1 MTDGTTQSSA
11 VVGLSFTTRRNL
23 TPLFTSPVLYYACP
37 AYAHHRWALR
47 EPATR
52 PRPSVRLSHASSSKM
67 GNAMPEVVEAA
78 GHLGRSVWPYGHQ
91 KWPKQADISFRLYTG
106 DVLMS
111 LWFATRSYYF
121 WFASTVYISHAEDWI
136 TPKYTLYNI

>member
-1 MTDGTTQSSA
+1 M
-11 VVGLSFTTRRNL
+11 
-23 TPLFTSPVLYYACP
+23 
-37 AYAHHRWALR
+37 
-47 EPATR
+47 
-52 PRPSVRLSHASSSKM
+52 RLAQKM

-111 LWFATRSYYF
+111 RWFATRSYYF

>member
-1 MTDGTTQSSA
+1 MTDGTTQSAA
-11 VVGLSFTTRRNL
+11 VAGLSFTTRQNL
-23 TPLFTSPVLYYACP
+23 TPSFTSPVLYYACP

-47 EPATR
+47 EPATS
-52 PRPSVRLSHASSSKM
+52 PRPSVRLSHASSSKNGKCYAGSRRSRWSSRPQRM
-67 GNAMPEVVEAA
+67 AVRPPEVSET
-78 GHLGRSVWPYGHQ
+78 GRH
-91 KWPKQADISFRLYTG
+91 SFRLYTG

-111 LWFATRSYYF
+111 RWFATRSYYF

>member
-1 MTDGTTQSSA
+1 MHIAQ
-11 VVGLSFTTRRNL
+11 
-23 TPLFTSPVLYYACP
+23 
-37 AYAHHRWALR
+37 
-47 EPATR
+47 
-52 PRPSVRLSHASSSKM
+52 KM

-91 KWPKQADISFRLYTG
+91 KCPKQADISFRLYTG

-111 LWFATRSYYF
+111 RWFATRSYYF